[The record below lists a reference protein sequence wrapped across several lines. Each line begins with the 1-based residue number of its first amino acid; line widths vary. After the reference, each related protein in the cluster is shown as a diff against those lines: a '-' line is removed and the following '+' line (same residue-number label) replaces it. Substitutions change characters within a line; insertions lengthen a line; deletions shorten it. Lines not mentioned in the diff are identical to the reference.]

1 VHIGNICFKCKEEG
15 ETYALYFD
23 GFIIFCICVA
33 GVMVGLQTYP
43 EYENETVNAVDHP
56 WIPLINSTVLIAF
69 IVEAMVKVWAEGMAP
84 WR

>member
-1 VHIGNICFKCKEEG
+1 
-15 ETYALYFD
+15 
-23 GFIIFCICVA
+23 
-33 GVMVGLQTYP
+33 MVGLQTYP
-43 EYENETVNAVDHP
+43 EYENETVNAIDHP